1 MTDEINDYYVQT
13 ELDEMEAML
22 QDSETTNKQLLDQ
35 LEKIRNE
42 FGRLYDTAYKYAETL
57 EYISN
62 ELDSL

>member
-13 ELDEMEAML
+13 ELDEMANL
-22 QDSETTNKQLLDQ
+22 IADETATTKELNDQ
-35 LEKIRNE
+35 LEKIRTE
-42 FGRLYDTAYKYAETL
+42 FDRLYDTAYKYAETL

>member
-42 FGRLYDTAYKYAETL
+42 FDRLYDTAYKYAETL

>member
-22 QDSETTNKQLLDQ
+22 QDGETTNKQLLDQ

-42 FGRLYDTAYKYAETL
+42 FDRLYDTAYKYAETL

>member
-13 ELDEMEAML
+13 ELDEMETML

-42 FGRLYDTAYKYAETL
+42 FDRLYDTAYKYAETL